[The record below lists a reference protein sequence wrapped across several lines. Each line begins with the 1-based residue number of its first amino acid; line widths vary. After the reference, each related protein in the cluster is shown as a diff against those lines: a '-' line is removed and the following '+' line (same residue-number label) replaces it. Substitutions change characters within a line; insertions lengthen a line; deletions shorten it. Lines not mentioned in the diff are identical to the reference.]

1 MVGIQAKVDNT
12 FLPGYYKTTYLY
24 TERPLVTI
32 VIPNKDHTEDL
43 DRCVRSL
50 LATKEYTNFEIL
62 IIENNSED
70 QATFDYY
77 EKLKKQD
84 ERIRV
89 ETWKMD
95 NTLTL
100 INTAKYQIKILCTIK
115 IWTETADLFYNRC
128 LHCKKVTD
136 IIVCVKK
143 IWIII

>member
-1 MVGIQAKVDNT
+1 M
-12 FLPGYYKTTYLY
+12 
-24 TERPLVTI
+24 TI

-95 NTLTL
+95 DARHSEKHGFNYAA
-100 INTAKYQIKILCTIK
+100 IQNFAAKKLMENIFFIK
-115 IWTETADLFYNRC
+115 
-128 LHCKKVTD
+128 
-136 IIVCVKK
+136 
-143 IWIII
+143 

>member
-1 MVGIQAKVDNT
+1 M
-12 FLPGYYKTTYLY
+12 
-24 TERPLVTI
+24 TI

-95 NTLTL
+95 DARHSEKHGFN
-100 INTAKYQIKILCTIK
+100 
-115 IWTETADLFYNRC
+115 
-128 LHCKKVTD
+128 
-136 IIVCVKK
+136 
-143 IWIII
+143 